1 MKLIKLLPRLAALL
15 LCLLLLLPVAP
26 AQAGPAGRAVFNTGS
41 SVRSVWT
48 SLAGSRDNVREIRQY
63 TESSVPSGV
72 AARVVSAS
80 DSALPIYSWFED
92 GVLWYWSEDPH
103 PMFNQDAS
111 FMFNGFTKATFIDA
125 KPFDTSMAT
134 DMEGTFANCNKLEF
148 LDVSGFDTSN
158 VRCMYCMFI
167 YCGSLKTLDVSHFNT
182 TNTTSTSD
190 EGYGSLCGMFLGC
203 ASVTELDLS
212 GFDMSRTSW
221 TYHTQNMFPGC
232 TSLERLTLGP
242 KCWFNSYTAL
252 SGNWTH
258 EDSGMVRSGSAL
270 TSQYTRANALEYSG
284 TWIRDMPEGHYYRTD
299 GSLGGDNLWEVHTP
313 DSRFKGYCLNL
324 NRFGVGEY
332 LDRVSADSDA
342 EIEKLLCPA
351 SDGSVHGF
359 APLGSSMREAL
370 ITLIYYGWPNDAAG
384 IQRSAGLSDQQ
395 YLEVTQNAI
404 WDFTDRYDQ
413 PAGPTLYKDSP
424 KMLAAYNQLVSQRFA
439 NIPGKWELFLYE
451 SWDPSKQNLMSIM
464 GLDDQGYGGVSVKKW
479 NEQGDTALTGAEFTV
494 YDASGNVAGVMVTG
508 PNGEAFLCRTDHYAG
523 LPLGKYT
530 VKETQAP
537 AGYLPDDTVFAFEI
551 REPNVIV
558 TMGYRVLPDGQ
569 GPSEE
574 MYFYNKEDKDHVGGG
589 IGILKKSDTGKMLT
603 GAEFTVTDSAGN
615 VVAELVTN
623 SAGIARTGE
632 RDLPLGTYTVT
643 ETKAP
648 AGYKLASPAS
658 RTVSITENFQFL
670 TLEFE
675 DTGKKGSVTLQAKK
689 KLEYP
694 GRTLQEGDFTF
705 NLYDAYDV
713 LLQTKTNDAA
723 GNVVFDTIEY
733 TADDLG
739 FKNYRVEEVLGD
751 EPGMHYDPHPEKITV
766 TIYDTG
772 ADTLSCTVIYD
783 DGDMEFVNRESD
795 NRYDV
800 QFFKKK
806 LHVDENV
813 WGALLELRDVS
824 GRVLANWVSAG
835 TPQTIN
841 LEAGSYILA
850 ETSAPRLYD
859 LADPVPFT
867 LESDGTLVCDV
878 PEALDGKTL
887 SVTARDRRLS
897 STSLH
902 FRKVDETTGAGLSGG
917 LFLLSGTDP
926 GGAAVRAQAAS
937 DASGNV
943 TFEGI
948 TTGTYTLQELQPPAG
963 YEPAGPWN
971 VSVTYNYYV
980 SSSPNVNSSGV
991 ASGTYGDN
999 IFNRYTV
1006 TVPGGPSKI
1015 HVDLR
1020 WQTEDGFDYL
1030 RLRDHDGNYIT
1041 RDASGNP
1048 VGDTDPEHAGYFWG
1062 GMDDGRIYA
1071 RSFDLPGGQVTFEF
1085 RSDGGVGAYGYY
1097 AQVTTPES
1105 DSIVVTD
1112 ADGKE
1117 IQPEQ
1122 GLYNLPNRKEQSWV
1136 FRFTKRWKGGTSS
1149 GFTWTLYDPSGKPVK
1164 KDFRLVTVT
1173 DTEWY
1178 YEAEFDVDPE
1188 GYYIVE
1194 GPLKDYDAE
1203 YQNTGAQA
1211 HETDRLYNGGTLVN
1225 TKHKDVPQTGDR
1237 DNPVLWAALGLFA
1250 LAGFVLVTF
1259 SGRRKRD
1266 RKK

>member
-1 MKLIKLLPRLAALL
+1 MKIVKFLPRLTALL
-15 LCLLLLLPVAP
+15 LCLLLLLPAAP
-26 AQAGPAGRAVFNTGS
+26 AQAGPAGRAVFAAGS
-41 SVRSVWT
+41 DVRDVWI
-48 SLAGSRDNVREIRQY
+48 SLAGSEDNIREIRQY
-63 TESSVPSGV
+63 TDPQIPAGV
-72 AARVVSAS
+72 TTRIVSAS
-80 DSALPIYSWFED
+80 DSALPVYSWFED
-92 GVLWYWSEDPH
+92 GVIWYWSEDPN
-103 PMFNQDAS
+103 PMTNADAS
-111 FMFNGFTKATFIDA
+111 YMFNGFTNAVFIDA
-125 KPFDTSMAT
+125 KPFDTSVTM
-134 DMEGTFANCNKLEF
+134 DMEAMFANCSKLEF
-148 LDVSGFDTSN
+148 LDVSGFDTSSA
-158 VRCMYCMFI
+158 RCMYCMF
-167 YCGSLKTLDVSHFNT
+167 YMCGSLKALDVSHFNT
-182 TNTTSTSD
+182 AIATRTSD
-190 EGYGSLCGMFLGC
+190 KGYGSICGMFIGC
-203 ASVTELDLS
+203 ASLTELDLS
-212 GFDMSRTSW
+212 SFDMRNSIG
-221 TYHTQNMFPGC
+221 YPYNVQNMFPGC

-242 KCWFNSYTAL
+242 NCRFNSYTAL

-258 EDSGMVRSGSAL
+258 EDTGLQLSGSQL
-270 TSQYTRANALEYSG
+270 TSRYTAANALEYSG
-284 TWIRDMPEGHYYRTD
+284 TWIRNLPEGHYYRTD
-299 GSLGGDNLWEVHTP
+299 GSLGPENLWEVHTP
-313 DSRFKGYCLNL
+313 DDRFKGYCLNL
-324 NRFGVGEY
+324 NRHGVGEY
-332 LDRVSADSDA
+332 LDRIDANSDDP
-342 EIEKLLCPA
+342 IEKLLCTEA
-351 SDGSVHGF
+351 EGSVHGS

-384 IQRSAGLSDQQ
+384 IQRRTGLSDQQ
-395 YLEVTQNAI
+395 YMEVTQNAV
-404 WDFTDRYDQ
+404 WDFTDRYDN
-413 PAGPTLYKDSP
+413 PAGPTLYEGRE
-424 KMLAAYNQLVSQRFA
+424 LAAYNELVSQRYSA
-439 NIPGKWELFLYE
+439 IPEGQILFLYE
-451 SWDPSKQNLMSIM
+451 SWDPSKQNLLSIM

-479 NEQGDTALTGAEFTV
+479 NEQGNVELAGAEFTV
-494 YDASGNVAGVMVTG
+494 YDETGNVVGVMVTG
-508 PNGEAFLCRTDHYAG
+508 ANGEAYICRTDHSKG
-523 LPLGKYT
+523 LPLGRYS
-530 VKETQAP
+530 VKETKAP
-537 AGYLPDDTVFAFEI
+537 AGYLPDDTVFVFDI
-551 REPNVIV
+551 KEPNVIV
-558 TMGYRVLPDGQ
+558 TLGYRVLPDGLA
-569 GPSEE
+569 PAED
-574 MYFYNKEDKDHVGGG
+574 MYFNDKKDEKYVGGG
-589 IGILKKSDTGKMLT
+589 IGILKKSDTGRMLT

-623 SAGIARTGE
+623 SAGVARTGE
-632 RDLPLGTYTVT
+632 MDLPLGTYTVT

-648 AGYKLASPAS
+648 GGYVLDPAP
-658 RTVSITENFQFL
+658 RTVTITENMQFL

-675 DTGKKGSVTLQAKK
+675 NTGKKGSVTLQAKK
-689 KLEYP
+689 KLEFP
-694 GRTLQEGDFTF
+694 GRTLQGGEFTF
-705 NLYDAYDV
+705 NLYDEYDV

-751 EPGMHYDPHPEKITV
+751 DPGMHYDPHPEKITV

-800 QFFKKK
+800 QFFKKQ
-806 LHVDENV
+806 LHTNTNV

-835 TPQTIN
+835 TPQVIN

-859 LADPVPFT
+859 LAGPVPFT
-867 LESDGTLVCDV
+867 LESDGTRVCDV

-926 GGAAVRAQAAS
+926 GGAAVSAQATS

-948 TTGTYTLQELQPPAG
+948 TSGTYTLQELQPPAG

-980 SSSPNVNSSGV
+980 SSSPNVDSSGV

-1006 TVPGGPSKI
+1006 TVPGGPSRT

-1048 VGDTDPEHAGYFWG
+1048 IGDTDPSHAGYFWG

-1085 RSDGGVGAYGYY
+1085 RSDAGVGAYGYF
-1097 AQVTTPES
+1097 AQVTTPDS

-1117 IQPEQ
+1117 IQPEK
-1122 GLYNLPNRKEQSWV
+1122 GLYNLPNKKEQSWV

-1149 GFTWTLYDPSGKPVK
+1149 GFTWTLYDPAGNPVK

-1194 GPLKDYDAE
+1194 GPLKDYGAE
-1203 YQNTGAQA
+1203 YQNTGSHA

-1225 TKHKDVPQTGDR
+1225 TKHRDVPQTGDR

-1259 SGRRKRD
+1259 SGRRKRG